1 MSCVDTRDFCVAAG
15 ETFMPVIRWAT
26 EELAGIP
33 ITAISQT
40 APAAITAIGHAL
52 PPDWD
57 AAVVSAQGMTQINA
71 TRYPPKGADW
81 HAVTVLNPDTVA
93 FNDINSADFS
103 TYTVGGFL
111 VYYIPMN
118 LTGITASM
126 VIRDAPG
133 ATAPILATLTD
144 ALGGIVIDLVNK
156 TIVPRLETASLNWNT
171 GYYTLAMTDAN
182 AVVVDLITGVITIE

>member
-1 MSCVDTRDFCVAAG
+1 MSCVDTRDFCVSTG

-26 EELAGIP
+26 EELTGIP

-40 APAAITAIGHAL
+40 APVAITAIGHAV

-57 AAVVSAQGMTQINA
+57 VAVVSAQGMTQINS

-81 HAVTVLNPDTVA
+81 HAATILNDNTISI
-93 FNDINSADFS
+93 NDVNSADFS
-103 TYTVGGFL
+103 AYTSGGFL

-126 VIRDAPG
+126 VIRDAPDTG
-133 ATAPILATLTD
+133 TVLTTLTD
-144 ALGGIVIDLVNK
+144 AMGTIAIDLVNK
-156 TIVPRLETASLNWNT
+156 TIVPRLETAGLTWNT

-182 AVVVDLITGVITIE
+182 AVVVDLLIGVITIE